1 MLCKITRAV
10 IKIHEKT
17 ERLESKARSKQW
29 NRSELLRS
37 PFSLLLLV
45 IIY

>member
-1 MLCKITRAV
+1 MLCKITHAV
-10 IKIHEKT
+10 IKIHEQT
-17 ERLESKARSKQW
+17 ERPESKAGSKQW